1 MAHSSQT
8 RSKTS
13 RRHADVCVIDLE
25 PQPRDSMQ
33 HSSLVCVLAAALLP
47 FAAHGGI
54 KAGFAERDITPDVG
68 MEVPG
73 GYGKAF
79 SKQIHDPC
87 KARIAV
93 FDDGRRRIALVGLDA
108 LIVPRA
114 LVLEARAA
122 IETRSGIPPDC
133 VMIGASHS
141 HSSGP

>member
-1 MAHSSQT
+1 MKRLT
-8 RSKTS
+8 
-13 RRHADVCVIDLE
+13 
-25 PQPRDSMQ
+25 
-33 HSSLVCVLAAALLP
+33 LVLLVLTCGLAARAE
-47 FAAHGGI
+47 F

-114 LVLEARAA
+114 LVLAARAA
-122 IETRSGIPPDC
+122 IETRCGIPPDC
-133 VMIGASHS
+133 VMIGAS
-141 HSSGP
+141 